1 MSAAAQ
7 TILPDPVT
15 LLEDIKFLR
24 HEVRNLRADVVYYQ
38 EIIRLLKHQRFAP
51 KSEVAPS
58 GQGTLFNEAEV
69 LTLVPDEDDDAST
82 AAADGRKDG
91 KKKKRGRPVRAALP
105 DDLPVEERIIDLPE
119 SEKTC
124 PHGVLRKLIGFE
136 SLEQL
141 GIKPAQ
147 FFKIII
153 KRLKYA
159 TCDCDQCLTAA
170 ESPTA
175 VQSAQVITTAPAEP
189 QPIPKS
195 FASPGLLAQIVVNK
209 YADALPLYRQEG
221 IFKRYGIDLPRSTQ
235 AGWMI
240 SCGKLILPL
249 INLAKEQLLLAP
261 IIYADETRNQILK
274 GTGKAATTKSYT
286 WVFMRDDADGPK
298 VIIYEVG
305 PSRGH
310 EVPLKF
316 LEDYAGFLH
325 TDGYEV
331 YETLAEKMPGIKLIG
346 DWVHARRKFHD
357 VIKAL
362 PKDFK
367 GEVKAQVALDLID
380 ELFRIERDMD
390 EITLDE
396 RKRIRQERSKPVTER
411 LKAWAD
417 NTAPYVPPKGLTGK
431 AIAYM
436 LARWRKLTIFL
447 DNPML
452 RLDTNGVENAIRPF
466 VIGRKNW
473 LFSDTL
479 AGAES
484 SAALYSLLVM
494 AREHRLNPVEYMT
507 AVFTEL
513 PKATTADEIEK
524 LLPWNWQTA
533 ATV

>member
-7 TILPDPVT
+7 TILPDPIA
-15 LLEDIKFLR
+15 LLQDVKLLR
-24 HEVRNLRADVVYYQ
+24 HEVRNLQADVAYYQ

-51 KSEVAPS
+51 QSEVFAS

-69 LTLVPDEDDDAST
+69 LTLVPNEEDDPTTNEDEKK
-82 AAADGRKDG
+82 GG
-91 KKKKRGRPVRAALP
+91 KKKRGRPVRAPLP
-105 DDLPVEERIIDLPE
+105 DNLPVEERIIDLPE
-119 SEKTC
+119 SEKIC
-124 PHGVLRKLIGFE
+124 PHGVLRKLIGAE
-136 SLEQL
+136 ILEQL
-141 GIKPAQ
+141 GIKPMQ
-147 FFKIII
+147 FFRLII

-159 TCDCDQCLTAA
+159 TCDCAQCLAASDSPSADQPASLIVTA
-170 ESPTA
+170 
-175 VQSAQVITTAPAEP
+175 SADP

-195 FASPGLLAQIVVNK
+195 FASPGLLAHIVVNK
-209 YADALPLYRQEG
+209 YVDALPLYRQEG
-221 IFKRYGIDLPRSTQ
+221 IFKRYGIDLPRATQ

-240 SCGKLILPL
+240 CCGKLIMPL
-249 INLAKEQLLLAP
+249 INLAKEKLLLAP

-274 GTGKAATTKSYT
+274 GTGKSAITKSYT
-286 WVFMRDDADGPK
+286 WVFMRDDHEGPK
-298 VIIYEVG
+298 IVIYEVG

-325 TDGYEV
+325 TDGYQV
-331 YETLAEKMPGIKLIG
+331 YETLADKMPDLKLIG

-367 GEVKAQVALDLID
+367 GKVKAKAALDLIN
-380 ELFRIERDMD
+380 ELFRIEREMG
-390 EITLDE
+390 EVTLDE
-396 RKRIRQERSKPVTER
+396 RRQIRQKLSKPVVDK

-417 NTAPYVPPKGLTGK
+417 ETVPYVPPKGLTGK
-431 AIAYM
+431 AISYM
-436 LARWRKLTIFL
+436 LARWHKLTIFL
-447 DNPML
+447 DQPIL
-452 RLDTNGVENAIRPF
+452 RLDTNCVENAIRPF

-494 AREHRLNPVEYMT
+494 AREHKLNPIAYMT

-513 PKATTADEIEK
+513 PRATTVDDVEK
-524 LLPWNWQTA
+524 LLPWNWQA
-533 ATV
+533 PAVA

>member
-7 TILPDPVT
+7 TILPDPIA
-15 LLEDIKFLR
+15 LLEDNRFLR
-24 HEVRNLRADVVYYQ
+24 REIHNLRADIDYYQ
-38 EIIRLLKHQRFAP
+38 EVIRLLKHQRFAP
-51 KSEVAPS
+51 KSEVFPS
-58 GQGTLFNEAEV
+58 GQGTLFNEAEM
-69 LTLVPDEDDDAST
+69 LALVPNEDDVPTTGEDEKK
-82 AAADGRKDG
+82 GG
-91 KKKKRGRPVRAALP
+91 KKKRGNPVRKSLP
-105 DDLPVEERIIDLPE
+105 DNLPVEERIIDLPE
-119 SEKTC
+119 SEKIC
-124 PHGVLRKLIGFE
+124 PHGVLRKLIGAE
-136 SLEQL
+136 ILEQL
-141 GIKPAQ
+141 GIKPMQ

-159 TCDCDQCLTAA
+159 ICDCELCLAASVSPSAEQPAATIVTAA
-170 ESPTA
+170 
-175 VQSAQVITTAPAEP
+175 AEP

-195 FASPGLLAQIVVNK
+195 FASPGLLANIVVNK

-221 IFKRYGIDLPRSTQ
+221 IFKRYGIDLPRATQ
-235 AGWMI
+235 ASWMI
-240 SCGKLILPL
+240 SCGKLVMPL
-249 INLAKEQLLLAP
+249 INLAKEKLLLAP

-286 WVFMRDDADGPK
+286 WVFMRDDAEGPK
-298 VIIYEVG
+298 IVIYEIG

-316 LEDYAGFLH
+316 LEDYAGYLH
-325 TDGYEV
+325 TDGYDV
-331 YETLAEKMPGIKLIG
+331 YETLADKMPDLKLIG

-367 GEVKAQVALDLID
+367 GEVKAKTALNLID
-380 ELFRIERDMD
+380 ELFRIEREMG
-390 EITLDE
+390 EVTLDE
-396 RKRIRQERSKPVTER
+396 RKRIRQEQSKPIAEK
-411 LKAWAD
+411 LKDWAD
-417 NTAPYVPPKGLTGK
+417 ATGPYVPPKGLTGK

-452 RLDTNGVENAIRPF
+452 RLDTNCVENAIRPF

-494 AREHRLNPVEYMT
+494 AREHGLNPISYMT

-513 PKATTADEIEK
+513 PKATTAEDVEK
-524 LLPWNWQTA
+524 LLPWNWQA
-533 ATV
+533 PVPA